1 MDTYSNLF
9 ILLPEFLLIASGW
22 ALCRF
27 TALKRPVWE
36 GVEKLIYFVLFPCLL
51 ITSTSKATID
61 WSKNTTMLLVLATC
75 VIIVACLAYAAKWF
89 IKADPIKYASGIQT
103 TFRFNTYIAF
113 AAAGRLGGSEGI
125 ALMAITVACLVPL
138 ANALAVLSLAKH
150 SQTKIWKELISNPF
164 IIATLSGLTLNTL
177 GIHLPDLINQTLSRV
192 GRASIPLGLMT
203 VGAGLL
209 WNLNKQDLFLVT
221 YWSSIKLMILPSLS
235 LLFGILSNLDPAQLQ
250 NSVLWAAMPTA
261 TTSYVL
267 AVRMGGHG
275 PIVSI
280 TITLMTLIGS
290 MTIPFWLAMIEPTRI
305 FLGGF

>member
-1 MDTYSNLF
+1 
-9 ILLPEFLLIASGW
+9 
-22 ALCRF
+22 
-27 TALKRPVWE
+27 
-36 GVEKLIYFVLFPCLL
+36 
-51 ITSTSKATID
+51 
-61 WSKNTTMLLVLATC
+61 
-75 VIIVACLAYAAKWF
+75 
-89 IKADPIKYASGIQT
+89 
-103 TFRFNTYIAF
+103 
-113 AAAGRLGGSEGI
+113 
-125 ALMAITVACLVPL
+125 
-138 ANALAVLSLAKH
+138 
-150 SQTKIWKELISNPF
+150 
-164 IIATLSGLTLNTL
+164 
-177 GIHLPDLINQTLSRV
+177 
-192 GRASIPLGLMT
+192 MT

-280 TITLMTLIGS
+280 TSTLMTLIGS